1 MLFVHL
7 LLSPIFTPRIVQHD
21 NRHGEDHINLQR
33 AVKRAID
40 PKNIMN
46 PGKIFILP
54 RVPGGCCDAPAIYHQ
69 TETTDGGDKTYEH
82 K

>member
-1 MLFVHL
+1 
-7 LLSPIFTPRIVQHD
+7 
-21 NRHGEDHINLQR
+21 
-33 AVKRAID
+33 VKRAID

-69 TETTDGGDKTYEH
+69 TETTDGGEKTYEH